1 MGTRYQQLTLAERC
15 ELARL
20 QAQGCSYRQI
30 AAALDR
36 APSTITREVKRNG
49 SSRQRGYQPAYADQ
63 QARARRWQ
71 GSKLERDA
79 ALREWVLA
87 RLKAGWSPQQVCGR
101 LKRETGRTILSYETI
116 YRFIDAQ
123 IRRGKAYDWRHY
135 LPQGKTRRGWTKR
148 GQPGSRIPY
157 RQGLEARPAD
167 VATRQT
173 PGHWEADLMLF
184 SPYGQAALV
193 LEERRSRLLVA
204 LRLPQGKLAEPIAT
218 VIGQVLNVLPAE
230 WRQTVTFDNGA
241 EFARHYRLHEQGIAT
256 YFCDTHSPWQKGGV
270 ENAIGRLR
278 RTLPR
283 RTDLAT
289 LPEEL
294 LIARVRA
301 YNNTPRQCLGYQ
313 TPAEVLAREVLRLNC
328 ECTFPLSWE

>member
-1 MGTRYQQLTLAERC
+1 
-15 ELARL
+15 
-20 QAQGCSYRQI
+20 
-30 AAALDR
+30 
-36 APSTITREVKRNG
+36 
-49 SSRQRGYQPAYADQ
+49 
-63 QARARRWQ
+63 
-71 GSKLERDA
+71 
-79 ALREWVLA
+79 
-87 RLKAGWSPQQVCGR
+87 
-101 LKRETGRTILSYETI
+101 
-116 YRFIDAQ
+116 
-123 IRRGKAYDWRHY
+123 
-135 LPQGKTRRGWTKR
+135 
-148 GQPGSRIPY
+148 
-157 RQGLEARPAD
+157 
-167 VATRQT
+167 
-173 PGHWEADLMLF
+173 MLF
-184 SPYGQAALV
+184 SAYGQAALV